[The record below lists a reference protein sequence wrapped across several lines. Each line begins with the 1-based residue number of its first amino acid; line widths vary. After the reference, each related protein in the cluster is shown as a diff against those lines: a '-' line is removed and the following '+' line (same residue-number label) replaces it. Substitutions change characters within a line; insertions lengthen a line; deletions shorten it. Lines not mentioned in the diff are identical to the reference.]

1 MSLITI
7 RMNLKNTIS
16 QWSKADM
23 KNRKYTYHLHGH
35 ANKLRLQQ
43 RTMVLS
49 NGFQR
54 MPARRNFEG
63 DKQDQKVG
71 IAFEMY
77 FSQ

>member
-1 MSLITI
+1 
-7 RMNLKNTIS
+7 
-16 QWSKADM
+16 M

-35 ANKLRLQQ
+35 ANKLRLQKQ
-43 RTMVLS
+43 RTMFLS

-63 DKQDQKVG
+63 DKRVSTADQKVG